1 MERGDEKGGQGVK
14 KDKKVKIK
22 IYLWVA
28 VWSEPGSS
36 NQGRGNLTAKSR
48 KVMKTKYN
56 GIFSQ
61 KYFTGKHIL
70 LTKI

>member
-1 MERGDEKGGQGVK
+1 M
-14 KDKKVKIK
+14 KIK

-28 VWSEPGSS
+28 VWSEPGTS